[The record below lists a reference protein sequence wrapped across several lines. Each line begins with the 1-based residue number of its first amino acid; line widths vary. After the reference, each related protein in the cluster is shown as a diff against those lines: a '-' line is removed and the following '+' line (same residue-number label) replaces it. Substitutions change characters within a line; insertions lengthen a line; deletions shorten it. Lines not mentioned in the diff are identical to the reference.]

1 MAKGGARPGAGR
13 KSIRD
18 ELRVQNLAIKTLTG
32 KYGSE
37 EKAFE
42 ALLDSKESSLIKF
55 VYEHAYGKPKEKLQ
69 VENEGEL
76 TVKIIRGNRTQS
88 EGTTSGADSS
98 A

>member
-18 ELRVQNLAIKTLTG
+18 ELRVQNLAISSLKK

-42 ALLDSKESSLIKF
+42 ALLTSGEPTLIKF
-55 VYEHAYGKPKEKLQ
+55 VYEHAYGKPKEKIEMEQ
-69 VENEGEL
+69 EGEL
-76 TVKIIRGNRTQS
+76 TIKIVRGNRTQS
-88 EGTTSGADSS
+88 
-98 A
+98 

>member
-1 MAKGGARPGAGR
+1 MKGGTRPGAGR
-13 KSIRD
+13 KPARD
-18 ELRVQNLAIKTLTG
+18 ELRVQNLAIKTLKT

-42 ALLDSKESSLIKF
+42 ALLDSKEPSLIKF

-76 TVKIIRGNRTQS
+76 TIKILRGNRAQS
-88 EGTTSGADSS
+88 EGTASCTDPGA
-98 A
+98 